1 MSREAQ
7 LWQPTS
13 PQFRLPG
20 FPSKGSESRWAAS
33 GLRMLFWPSGR
44 VCWEANAYL
53 IWLRRQGRQT
63 STINTYASE
72 ISLFVRFLAKSHV
85 LFLEV
90 TDDILIDFAD
100 WLQKRGKSS
109 GRHTNRVLL
118 RAIDMLDW
126 LQRLLVGKR
135 LVAEIGQG
143 AQVSVAI
150 TYVKKERFLRRSVR
164 HPAMVATESRRVV
177 RPASIDVVNA
187 LMSACD
193 ESAKSSFCVSRNRAI
208 VVLLAD
214 SGIRREEIVWVQCA
228 DIERA
233 LKERGGLEIRTSK
246 RKGNPKRVV
255 PVPEETLRHLSSY
268 LEVHRALQ
276 MRRLRRRNPTFKDE
290 GWAFCT
296 RTGSQMAPETVTQLF
311 GDLRRLAGLSE
322 RATAHML
329 RHRYITLQV
338 VHRLKQLRSSRSIGV
353 EAISTILSRVSSLSG
368 HAKLSS
374 LWTYVDWAYD
384 EMAAVSASPQQI
396 KEAIG
401 IVHEMIAKFEVDGD
415 PEVLESLKK
424 VEVVLQNT
432 DVSMAAVQSVTAH
445 SLRRAD

>member
-20 FPSKGSESRWAAS
+20 FPSKGSKSRWAAP

-53 IWLRRQGRQT
+53 VWLRRQGRET
-63 STINTYASE
+63 STVNTYASE
-72 ISLFVRFLAKSHV
+72 VSLFLRFLAKSHV
-85 LFLEV
+85 LILEV

-126 LQRLLVGKR
+126 LQRLMVGKQLVGQ
-135 LVAEIGQG
+135 VGQG
-143 AQVSVAI
+143 VQVGVTI
-150 TYVKKERFLRRSVR
+150 TYVKREGFLRRSVR
-164 HPAMVATESRRVV
+164 HPAMVPSESRRVV
-177 RPASIDVVNA
+177 HPASIDVLNA
-187 LMSACD
+187 LLTACD
-193 ESAKSSFCVSRNRAI
+193 ESAQSSFCVSRNRAM

-214 SGIRREEIVWVQCA
+214 SGIRREEIVWVRCA
-228 DIERA
+228 DIAKA
-233 LKERGGLEIRTSK
+233 LKEGGGLEIRTSK

-276 MRRLRRRNPTFKDE
+276 IRRLRRRDPIFKDQ

-296 RTGSQMAPETVTQLF
+296 RTGGQLAPQSVTQLF
-311 GDLRRLAGLSE
+311 GDLRGLAGISE

-338 VHRLKQLRSSRSIGV
+338 VQRLKQLRSSRSIGV
-353 EAISTILSRVSSLSG
+353 EAMSTILSRVSSLSG
-368 HAKLSS
+368 HTKLSS

-384 EMAAVSASPQQI
+384 EMAAESASPQQI
-396 KEAIG
+396 KEALG

-415 PEVLESLKK
+415 PELLQSLKK
-424 VEVVLQNT
+424 VEAVLKNT

-445 SLRRAD
+445 SLRRAQ

>member
-1 MSREAQ
+1 
-7 LWQPTS
+7 
-13 PQFRLPG
+13 
-20 FPSKGSESRWAAS
+20 
-33 GLRMLFWPSGR
+33 MLLWPSGR
-44 VCWEANAYL
+44 ICWEANAYL
-53 IWLRRQGRQT
+53 IWMRRQGRQT

-72 ISLFVRFLAKSHV
+72 ISLFVRFLAKANV

-90 TDDILIDFAD
+90 TDEILIDFAD

-118 RAIDMLDW
+118 RAIDLLDW

-150 TYVKKERFLRRSVR
+150 TYVKKEGFLRRSVR
-164 HPAMVATESRRVV
+164 HPAMLPNESRRVV

-187 LMSACD
+187 LLAACD
-193 ESAKSSFCVSRNRAI
+193 ESAKSSFCVSRNRAV

-214 SGIRREEIVWVQCA
+214 SGIRREEIVWVRCA
-228 DIERA
+228 DIEKA
-233 LKERGGLEIRTSK
+233 LKEGSGLEIRTSK
-246 RKGNPKRVV
+246 RKGNPKRVI
-255 PVPEETLRHLSSY
+255 PLPEETLRHLSSY
-268 LEVHRALQ
+268 LEVHRALRV
-276 MRRLRRRNPTFKDE
+276 RRLRRRNPSFKDE

-296 RTGSQMAPETVTQLF
+296 RTGGQMAPVTVTQLF
-311 GDLRRLAGLSE
+311 GDLRHLAGLSE
-322 RATAHML
+322 RVTAHML

-338 VHRLKQLRSSRSIGV
+338 VQRLKLLRSSKLIGV
-353 EAISTILSRVSSLSG
+353 EAMSTILSRISSLSG

-384 EMAAVSASPQQI
+384 EIAAESASPQQI
-396 KEAIG
+396 KEAIR
-401 IVHEMIAKFEVDGD
+401 IVHEMIAKFEAEGD

-432 DVSMAAVQSVTAH
+432 DPSMAAVQSVTAH
-445 SLRRAD
+445 SLRRVK